1 MLCYFDNFMY
11 ICNVNFFNVK
21 PSILKIMEKEKHELE
36 VVHGI
41 EKVNSNTLS
50 HVKGGISDLAEEKCC
65 DIQFSCNN
73 KGGKCKRDFLI
84 KYQCIQA
91 LLEFM
96 MRIKHI

>member
-1 MLCYFDNFMY
+1 MY

-41 EKVNSNTLS
+41 EKVNSNILS
-50 HVKGGISDLAEEKCC
+50 HVKGGISDPAEEKCC

-73 KGGKCKRDFLI
+73 KGGKGTTKGNLGAQSLYMD
-84 KYQCIQA
+84 A
-91 LLEFM
+91 NV
-96 MRIKHI
+96 

>member
-1 MLCYFDNFMY
+1 MY

-50 HVKGGISDLAEEKCC
+50 HVKGGISDPAEEKCC

-73 KGGKCKRDFLI
+73 KGGKGTTKGNLGGGLSHSQCF
-84 KYQCIQA
+84 KYS
-91 LLEFM
+91 
-96 MRIKHI
+96 